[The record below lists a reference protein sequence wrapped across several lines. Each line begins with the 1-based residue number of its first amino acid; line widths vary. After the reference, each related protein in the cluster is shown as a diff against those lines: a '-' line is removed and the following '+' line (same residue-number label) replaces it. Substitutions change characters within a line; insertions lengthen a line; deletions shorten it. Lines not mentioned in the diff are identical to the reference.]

1 MQKNK
6 EGVEMAILRKQKN
19 KFKYKYIIIDEYQD
33 ISLNRI
39 ELIKEIQNQ
48 TNSKIIVVGDD
59 FQSIYSFTGSNLELI
74 TNFKK
79 CFKKSKI
86 KKLKNTYRNSK
97 ELIKITQN
105 FICKNPYQISKNLK
119 SKKEI
124 SIQ

>member
-6 EGVEMAILRKQKN
+6 EGVEMAKLRKKN